1 MIKFKNLKIEI
12 NDQQPLDEVVRE
24 LRRLGYRE
32 VTEVFPSIDKY
43 IVAYDY
49 GGYGGF
55 AFSYAD
61 GISRVTLTELK
72 EME

>member
-1 MIKFKNLKIEI
+1 MVEQLN
-12 NDQQPLDEVVRE
+12 
-24 LRRLGYRE
+24 RLGYRE
-32 VTEVFPSIDKY
+32 VTEVMPSIDKY
-43 IVAYDY
+43 IVAYEY

-61 GISRVTLTELK
+61 GIPYATLTELK